1 MLSLAAAAGLSEP
14 GPSSSS
20 QPAALQAPPAAWSAL
35 LGPANHEFAHLL
47 SPSAE
52 HAGHGGRPAAPG
64 PSRPRAP
71 GPLNP
76 SPFFAPPLMGASGA
90 ATGTTPDYSMGMMMP
105 LMSFWGGG
113 RAPPAWFE
121 YGAHDDSSSNPDQRT
136 VHLGSG
142 RAYGHV
148 DCSPEISKLDEEE
161 LTASWR
167 WMLRRR

>member
-20 QPAALQAPPAAWSAL
+20 QPAALQAPPAAWQAL

-47 SPSAE
+47 SPSVE

-76 SPFFAPPLMGASGA
+76 SPFFAPPLRAR
-90 ATGTTPDYSMGMMMP
+90 
-105 LMSFWGGG
+105 
-113 RAPPAWFE
+113 RAP
-121 YGAHDDSSSNPDQRT
+121 RR
-136 VHLGSG
+136 G
-142 RAYGHV
+142 RR
-148 DCSPEISKLDEEE
+148 P
-161 LTASWR
+161 TTR
-167 WMLRRR
+167 WE

>member
-90 ATGTTPDYSMGMMMP
+90 ATGTTSDA
-105 LMSFWGGG
+105 
-113 RAPPAWFE
+113 RVRPA
-121 YGAHDDSSSNPDQRT
+121 SSTTFGTCTRRISLSRT
-136 VHLGSG
+136 G
-142 RAYGHV
+142 
-148 DCSPEISKLDEEE
+148 
-161 LTASWR
+161 W
-167 WMLRRR
+167 